1 MINDTSKEYFKL
13 DNPAWYSLKE
23 THQSLSISSDE
34 IKFYLP
40 EICPFGGMTS
50 PEANLSLFIHNHIPL
65 SNSFFVIGN
74 KPQKTSGLSFE
85 KELVCLQ
92 MVCSETIKMETTE
105 DILELNEKHKG
116 QLVQLVNMVQPGYF
130 KEGTVKMGDYFGIFK
145 NDTLVAVT
153 GERMKMNGFT
163 EISAVVTHPAFTG
176 KGFAKQL
183 IAHTV
188 NKNFEQT
195 IVPYLHVAETNSG
208 AIQLYEKLGFVAR
221 RKISFWMMRRI
232 S

>member
-1 MINDTSKEYFKL
+1 
-13 DNPAWYSLKE
+13 
-23 THQSLSISSDE
+23 
-34 IKFYLP
+34 
-40 EICPFGGMTS
+40 
-50 PEANLSLFIHNHIPL
+50 
-65 SNSFFVIGN
+65 
-74 KPQKTSGLSFE
+74 
-85 KELVCLQ
+85 
-92 MVCSETIKMETTE
+92 
-105 DILELNEKHKG
+105 
-116 QLVQLVNMVQPGYF
+116 
-130 KEGTVKMGDYFGIFK
+130 MGDYFGIFK

-208 AIQLYEKLGFVAR
+208 AIQLYEKLGLVTR

-232 S
+232 SGTV